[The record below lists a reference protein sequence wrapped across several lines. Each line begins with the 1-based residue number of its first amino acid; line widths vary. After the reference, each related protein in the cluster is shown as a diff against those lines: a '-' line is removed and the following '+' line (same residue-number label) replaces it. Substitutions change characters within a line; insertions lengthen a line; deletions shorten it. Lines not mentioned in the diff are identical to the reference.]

1 MRFISGLQVLVVV
14 AAVAQMTACGDPS
27 GPRTGPP
34 ASVLL
39 LAGDAQPSPEVGTKL
54 PLPLTIRVIDAQ
66 GQSVSGATV
75 VWSTSSGSLSASES
89 LTNVFG
95 AASIEWTLG
104 PLVGTQTATATVMGV
119 SPVTFTQRAIAGP
132 LAQIILSRDTVRF
145 LGIGDTFRMTARPAD
160 RFGNNVLDGGS
171 TIESADTSIVTADN
185 FGNGAF
191 LIARASNATTTIR
204 ASAGTLMKTGTIIVL
219 PPPCQSGANA
229 FNLAVGEIATLSGET
244 ASEFCVQGTSAGAEF
259 TAIPFYSDQA
269 GSLLRFSISTGGTTI
284 GASPS
289 HLLTPRFQVLRA
301 LPSPNIQ
308 KDEAFETE
316 LRETSRR
323 ELTPLIPLA
332 RLGKPRSS
340 ARFNLS
346 VQVPQIGD
354 LMQLNTNSSSACTNP
369 RIRTG
374 RVAAITNRAIV
385 VSDTANPPNGFS
397 DADFEFFGVTFDTLV
412 YGVGTQNFGD
422 PTDIDANQRVIL
434 FFTRAVN
441 ELTPPLQ
448 NSYVGGF
455 FFSRDLFPK
464 TASGNVEACVASNVA
479 EMLYLLVPDPEG
491 VVNQNIRSTSFVR
504 TVTAGV
510 LAHELQH
517 LINASRRLYVNTG
530 SSTFEDTFLDEG
542 LAHIAE
548 ELTFYRA
555 SGLTPKQNISESL
568 VHSSQR
574 ISDAFDSF
582 AAANMRRYREFLL
595 NPLTNSPY
603 ADGASLMTRGAIWSF
618 LRYAADRRGGL
629 EGSIWFQLVNAPA
642 GSRGLLNLSRVF
654 GLELTSWIR
663 DWAIAN
669 YADDFIPGVPLVDTH
684 PSWEFRSTV
693 ASVNEGNFPL
703 GTTQIDSVRITSVAI
718 SDGSSA
724 YLRFGV
730 LPGAIG
736 GGRIVARGA
745 PVPMGFTLSI
755 LRTK

>member
-1 MRFISGLQVLVVV
+1 
-14 AAVAQMTACGDPS
+14 
-27 GPRTGPP
+27 
-34 ASVLL
+34 
-39 LAGDAQPSPEVGTKL
+39 
-54 PLPLTIRVIDAQ
+54 
-66 GQSVSGATV
+66 
-75 VWSTSSGSLSASES
+75 
-89 LTNVFG
+89 
-95 AASIEWTLG
+95 
-104 PLVGTQTATATVMGV
+104 
-119 SPVTFTQRAIAGP
+119 
-132 LAQIILSRDTVRF
+132 
-145 LGIGDTFRMTARPAD
+145 
-160 RFGNNVLDGGS
+160 
-171 TIESADTSIVTADN
+171 
-185 FGNGAF
+185 
-191 LIARASNATTTIR
+191 
-204 ASAGTLMKTGTIIVL
+204 
-219 PPPCQSGANA
+219 
-229 FNLAVGEIATLSGET
+229 
-244 ASEFCVQGTSAGAEF
+244 
-259 TAIPFYSDQA
+259 
-269 GSLLRFSISTGGTTI
+269 
-284 GASPS
+284 
-289 HLLTPRFQVLRA
+289 
-301 LPSPNIQ
+301 
-308 KDEAFETE
+308 
-316 LRETSRR
+316 
-323 ELTPLIPLA
+323 
-332 RLGKPRSS
+332 
-340 ARFNLS
+340 
-346 VQVPQIGD
+346 
-354 LMQLNTNSSSACTNP
+354 
-369 RIRTG
+369 
-374 RVAAITNRAIV
+374 
-385 VSDTANPPNGFS
+385 
-397 DADFEFFGVTFDTLV
+397 
-412 YGVGTQNFGD
+412 
-422 PTDIDANQRVIL
+422 VIL

-441 ELTPPLQ
+441 ELTPPGQ

-464 TASGNVEACVASNVA
+464 TASGNVEACGASNVA

-530 SSTFEDTFLDEG
+530 SSAFEDTFLDEG

-568 VHSSQR
+568 VHSSQK

-603 ADGASLMTRGAIWSF
+603 ADRASIMTRGAIWSF

-654 GLELTSWIR
+654 GLDLTLWIR

-703 GTTQIDSVRITSVAI
+703 GTTQIDSSRITSVAI